1 MIPKTSFSRYKDI
14 TKGPLMVV
22 RTSILTTLLLTASLF
37 ASTDDESERLGKIQS
52 KVNSILNKAG
62 IHFNGT
68 FRSQYM
74 QSILSDEASGDSA
87 IDWGK
92 KQTESNEYT
101 SVDFDI
107 GARPNDALSARCMFR
122 MHQNWQNFFSDVSNP
137 IFLRWLSIDG
147 NIRDMFRFNVGDYRQ
162 KYSPLTLWSPDID
175 IAYEPE
181 IFAEKRRQAMNE
193 VFLGDNDRLLQGV
206 NFNMDAE
213 VVPIFNEFHLNV
225 QGSRLRLSEANIKSG
240 SAPVGD
246 FENDDITWE
255 ETYMDRYF
263 VAGNLDVLALRGLG
277 VGATVFDIF
286 DFKPTSSLQGTD
298 NDPRLLAY
306 NQMVWAFRLNPTTK
320 IFLDT
325 DAFKV
330 GLNVEVA
337 GSRDRDSVEYDTLRI
352 ADSVV
357 IEKFVTGM
365 AIDAGLTGVIKFSN
379 NASLMLNVG
388 FMNND
393 QNFRNMMAQSP
404 SFIGQRIMNI
414 ENDYAHGSRLY
425 TTFDALYNYVFKFT
439 PSGTN
444 DWTQEPRR
452 KISYL
457 NGILTDKEVDTL
469 VDGVNARLDS
479 TLQLVLPA
487 GQATPN
493 RSGPKADVRL
503 KLFDGGIDLG
513 GNFAMLTEAEPLDSL
528 FEETKYMKAGGGF
541 CVDIAT
547 WVKPLNAL
555 KLSFGYSLEKAEFDY
570 NAVSGGRAGTFSSG
584 FMNLGLYYNF
594 WKRFSVLGGFQ
605 QIVSTSDITSGT
617 AYERTVTQL
626 HWAAGLEYKVNDNQ
640 KVVGRFGQLGAD
652 FESTAAAESDISDYN
667 FRAYQ
672 VDLSL
677 LVNF

>member
-1 MIPKTSFSRYKDI
+1 
-14 TKGPLMVV
+14 MVV
-22 RTSILTTLLLTASLF
+22 RTSILTTLLLAASLF
-37 ASTDDESERLGKIQS
+37 ASTDDESERLGRIQS

-74 QSILSDEASGDSA
+74 QSMLNEEESGVGA

-137 IFLRWLSIDG
+137 IFLRWMSIDG
-147 NIRDMFRFNVGDYRQ
+147 NIKNMFRFNVGDYRQ
-162 KYSPLTLWSPDID
+162 RYSPLTLWSPDID

-225 QGSRLRLSEANIKSG
+225 QASRLRLSEANVQNG
-240 SAPVGD
+240 AAVAAD
-246 FENDDITWE
+246 FENDNITLDK
-255 ETYMDRYF
+255 TYMDRYF
-263 VAGNLDVLALRGLG
+263 IAGNLDIIALKGLG
-277 VGATVFDIF
+277 FGGTLFDIF
-286 DFKPTSSLQGTD
+286 DLPPTSALDGGRYDRELIARNQRVWAARIKPTT
-298 NDPRLLAY
+298 N
-306 NQMVWAFRLNPTTK
+306 

-325 DAFKV
+325 DAFSV
-330 GLNVEVA
+330 GINFEVA
-337 GSRDRDSVEYDTLRI
+337 GSHDRDSAWRLFDTTI
-352 ADSVV
+352 SGTDTTVDTSVADS
-357 IEKFVTGM
+357 FVDGM
-365 AIDAGLTGVIKFSN
+365 AIDAGLTGMFKFGEMG
-379 NASLMLNVG
+379 SLCLNVG

-393 QNFRNMMAQSP
+393 ENFRNMMAQSP

-414 ENDYAHGSRLY
+414 ENDFAHEARLY
-425 TTFDALYNYVFKFT
+425 TTFDALYDYVFKFT

-444 DWTQEPRR
+444 TWTQEPRR

-457 NGILTDKEVDTL
+457 NSILTRKELDSL
-469 VDGVNARLDS
+469 DGVNARFDS

-503 KLFDGGIDLG
+503 KLFNGGVDVG
-513 GNFAMLTEAEPLDSL
+513 GSFAMLTEIEPLMET
-528 FEETKYMKAGGGF
+528 FEKTKYLKAGGGF

-547 WVKPLNAL
+547 WAKPLNAL
-555 KLSFGYSLEKAEFDY
+555 KLSLGYSLEKAEFDY
-570 NAVSGGRAGTFSSG
+570 NATAGGDAGTFNSG

-594 WKRFSVLGGFQ
+594 WKRFSILGGYQ
-605 QIVSTSDITSGT
+605 QIVSTSDITSSV
-617 AYERTVTQL
+617 AYEKTVTQK
-626 HWAAGLEYKVNDNQ
+626 HWAAGLEYKVNDDQ

-652 FESTAAAESDISDYN
+652 FESTAPADSTISAFN

-672 VDLSL
+672 VDISL